1 MMYMFLVDLKK
12 VSLKG
17 LDKMPKV
24 TDLLFSKV
32 LAKMKLNELVLTAD
46 KPLEKVLKKNNAF
59 VFLGFIIGRS
69 GIAI

>member
-1 MMYMFLVDLKK
+1 MFLEDLKK

-32 LAKMKLNELVLTAD
+32 LAKMKLDALILTAD
-46 KPLEKVLKKNNAF
+46 KPLEKVSKIFLNPF
-59 VFLGFIIGRS
+59 VFL
-69 GIAI
+69 AYHWKK